1 MASVLSMQMNDGP
14 PSWGRCERS
23 RRVFF
28 MTYFEADLVWC
39 DGSIAADGVGSGHG
53 RRVDLGVGIIG
64 RRRRVKPPAS
74 VVHFQPIEDGRAV
87 DQISSDGAQTVD
99 VTGQQRPQRHLSRG
113 ENERRRRKKKQLI
126 DVVYTSKPHFHTN
139 GSERW
144 RRYVL
149 KINPPN
155 TKNRGHPS
163 CPSAVS
169 ASAASRPQM
178 TRFPLN

>member
-87 DQISSDGAQTVD
+87 DQIASNGAQTVD

-113 ENERRRRKKKQLI
+113 ENERRRRKKKTTYRRGIYKQTAFSHKRVREVEEIRLKNKPSKHQKQRPSI
-126 DVVYTSKPHFHTN
+126 LSVCCFCFCSLKTSNDTF
-139 GSERW
+139 
-144 RRYVL
+144 
-149 KINPPN
+149 PP
-155 TKNRGHPS
+155 
-163 CPSAVS
+163 
-169 ASAASRPQM
+169 
-178 TRFPLN
+178 